1 MRAFRKL
8 CIAVLAIFLIL
19 AAVLNIVLIRQ
30 EKAAD
35 GMYRVEAKRLADE
48 IAETGSYD
56 LEIYPHITGVFTAD
70 DGGLYTSDEHY
81 LITKISGTLYRVEYS
96 TDSNQHGMLI
106 INLVLCAVFLMMV
119 ALLLYIYRHIIA
131 PFDRLNE
138 VPQELARGNLAVPIP
153 EEKSRSLRS
162 S

>member
-56 LEIYPHITGVFTAD
+56 LENYPHITGV
-70 DGGLYTSDEHY
+70 
-81 LITKISGTLYRVEYS
+81 
-96 TDSNQHGMLI
+96 
-106 INLVLCAVFLMMV
+106 LVLSISLDTFYSNKNYA
-119 ALLLYIYRHIIA
+119 
-131 PFDRLNE
+131 
-138 VPQELARGNLAVPIP
+138 ARKI
-153 EEKSRSLRS
+153 
-162 S
+162 

>member
-56 LEIYPHITGVFTAD
+56 LENYPHITGVFTAD

-106 INLVLCAVFLMMV
+106 INLVLCAVFL
-119 ALLLYIYRHIIA
+119 
-131 PFDRLNE
+131 
-138 VPQELARGNLAVPIP
+138 
-153 EEKSRSLRS
+153 
-162 S
+162 

>member
-56 LEIYPHITGVFTAD
+56 LAPLG
-70 DGGLYTSDEHY
+70 
-81 LITKISGTLYRVEYS
+81 SGSSPRTERTIESRTEVLQDYCKNTDQYGAIACAKLWKRTLAQSEQFNRQMHLGEDTQYVQRAL
-96 TDSNQHGMLI
+96 HHAKRI
-106 INLVLCAVFLMMV
+106 KLMC
-119 ALLLYIYRHIIA
+119 
-131 PFDRLNE
+131 
-138 VPQELARGNLAVPIP
+138 
-153 EEKSRSLRS
+153 
-162 S
+162 